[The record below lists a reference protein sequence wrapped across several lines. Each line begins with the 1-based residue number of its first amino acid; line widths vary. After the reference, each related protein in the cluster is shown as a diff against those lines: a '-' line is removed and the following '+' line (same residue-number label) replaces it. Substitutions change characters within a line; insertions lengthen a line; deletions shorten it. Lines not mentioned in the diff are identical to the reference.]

1 MCHDIYKL
9 AQAHKHTGYR
19 HAPRLN
25 VTSQS
30 EQISSRGELSMEEKR
45 KRVTYAS
52 GSAQLLSEFA
62 ARFTPLNKGRGGG
75 TPNSTSEELNVAWQQ
90 KTLSD
95 VKVNTHTHNAIN
107 HFLFSQQKFTASDR
121 HIDHAW
127 KWKCVYSDIHFC
139 CGLSILRLH
148 THRERPGERRGTHSQ
163 FRHLKQAECERT
175 FCAYKSFPWCP
186 TGTTKR
192 FLSLAYAVKKTNKQT
207 RISPVTPLNR
217 TIKIS
222 ADLSQQYTFELN
234 ESGQHWY
241 MLATKQGQHFP
252 PSQPTLDQSEA
263 EQAALSV
270 PRLKTHHTAGT
281 GHA

>member
-95 VKVNTHTHNAIN
+95 VKVNTYTHTHNAIN

-163 FRHLKQAECERT
+163 FRHFKQAECERT

-192 FLSLAYAVKKTNKQT
+192 FLSIAYAVKKTNKPE
-207 RISPVTPLNR
+207 SPRSPL
-217 TIKIS
+217 
-222 ADLSQQYTFELN
+222 
-234 ESGQHWY
+234 
-241 MLATKQGQHFP
+241 
-252 PSQPTLDQSEA
+252 
-263 EQAALSV
+263 
-270 PRLKTHHTAGT
+270 
-281 GHA
+281 